1 MSRSTKRFPLF
12 FSVSVSMNRGE
23 LGPLRNLK
31 TTRAMEMDWMKWGL
45 IRIGRRGRMLLI
57 DIN

>member
-12 FSVSVSMNRGE
+12 FSGSVSMNRGE
-23 LGPLRNLK
+23 LGLLRDLK
-31 TTRAMEMDWMKWGL
+31 TIRAMEMEWMKWGL
-45 IRIGRRGRMLLI
+45 IRIGRRGRMFLM